1 MAKFL
6 TWYLAITGA
15 LSLVVLAM
23 PWLVILGAFA
33 LILPGLILGLA
44 PTAFLWGALFTAFWV
59 PLRALMGEWP
69 ATIIAGALAGAVVI
83 AIPTLLNAPFHAQ
96 AAAERSGDKIPPS
109 RIAFS
114 GTIEVTVPYRAWIN
128 AEKNGLACDLVC
140 HAILYTPGVDAVILR
155 EGPGRPKPVAPV
167 QLRLEKRS
175 GGCDSKGTANATTES
190 WGDWNERPGLLQ
202 SWLIRQAGGECLVR
216 EPVSRQP
223 DFTVGFEIRDSNFRG
238 DWSLKPPPV
247 SVRRLTIARVSG
259 GKAEMLLRRSF
270 AWGRPLIVPLMAVPE
285 GGLNDFRFKW
295 GRTSGASYK
304 GEGHFEAITLL
315 AAQTN
320 VALAPDA
327 KLLGDAAR
335 TQIMAALDDP
345 ARPEGDAGFALAR
358 ALFDDIEKN
367 GPRDGDRA
375 LLARTVG
382 DPRVTD
388 LNMMWNATRK
398 FDKDGGLPELRT
410 PIIHRL
416 LTVSTDRDSKGEST
430 LGTWLDQLPEGTF
443 ATLTPDEEALL
454 ADPVRRR
461 WAVGLIRRLAD
472 RGAAAVPLIIP
483 MLDDNDTREAA
494 RTALCLL
501 GPAAAHALPEVEAK
515 LLRPYYNRDWQIT
528 LARMGKPIESF
539 RAEPGSSWD
548 DARTQQGLRDRL
560 ARFDP
565 KRDCR

>member
-6 TWYLAITGA
+6 TWYLAITGVV
-15 LSLVVLAM
+15 SLVVLAM

-44 PTAFLWGALFTAFWV
+44 PTAFLWGAVFTAFWI
-59 PLRALMGEWP
+59 PLRGLMGEWP
-69 ATIIAGALAGAVVI
+69 ATIVAGALAGAVVI

-96 AAAERSGDKIPPS
+96 AAAERSGDKIPSS
-109 RIAFS
+109 RVALS
-114 GTIEVTVPYRAWIN
+114 GTVEVTVPYRAWIN
-128 AEKNGLACDLVC
+128 TEKNGLACDLVC
-140 HAILYTPGVDAVILR
+140 HAVLYTPGVDAVILR
-155 EGPGRPKPVAPV
+155 EGPGRSKPVAPV

-190 WGDWNERPGLLQ
+190 WGDWGERPTLLK
-202 SWLIRQAGGECLVR
+202 SWLIRQAGGECVVR
-216 EPVSRQP
+216 EAVNRQP
-223 DFTVGFEIRDSNFRG
+223 DFTVGFEIRDSNFRS

-247 SVRRLTIARVSG
+247 SVRRLIIARVSG
-259 GKAEMLLRRSF
+259 GKAETLLRRTF

-285 GGLNDFRFKW
+285 GGLENFRFKW
-295 GRTSGASYK
+295 GRSSGADYK
-304 GEGHFEAITLL
+304 GEGHFEAIALL

-320 VALAPDA
+320 IALVPDA
-327 KLLGDAAR
+327 GQMSDAVR
-335 TQIMAALDDP
+335 VQIMAALDDS
-345 ARPEGDAGFALAR
+345 ARTESDAGFALAR

-375 LLARTVG
+375 LLVRLVS

-388 LNMMWNATRK
+388 LNMIWSATRK
-398 FDKDGGLPELRT
+398 FDKDGGLPELRA

-430 LGTWLDQLPEGTF
+430 LGTWLDQLPEGSF
-443 ATLTPDEEALL
+443 ATLTPEEHALL

-461 WAVGLIRRLAD
+461 WAYGLIKRLAD
-472 RGAAAVPLIIP
+472 GGAAAVPLVVP
-483 MLDDNDTREAA
+483 MLDDDKTREAA

-501 GPAAAHALPEVEAK
+501 GPAAASALPQVEAK
-515 LLRPYYNRDWQIT
+515 LPRPYHNRDWQIT

-548 DARTQQGLRDRL
+548 DARTQQGLRERL